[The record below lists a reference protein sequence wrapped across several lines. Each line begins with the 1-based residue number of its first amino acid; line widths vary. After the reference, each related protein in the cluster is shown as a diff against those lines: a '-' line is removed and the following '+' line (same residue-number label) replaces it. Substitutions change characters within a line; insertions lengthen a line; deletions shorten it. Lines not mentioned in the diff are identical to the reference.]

1 VTRFLALPT
10 CLVALAATFAVA
22 PSHAMTVHDV
32 DMTCPIGGEKFSA
45 RMVGSGTAFGQYL
58 DRRQF
63 GATASPWPLAKCPKN
78 GFVIFRDDF
87 TAGEIAQL
95 TAIVASADYRALQ
108 ARETN
113 YHVAAWLLRRLGA
126 APAEVFAFQLAA
138 TWEASDDE
146 RHDRYDRYAAEA
158 LATLEQV
165 LAMPGAP
172 VEDALDKAQLAAELE
187 RRLGRFDAAH
197 RRLSALLPHVRGSGL
212 EPLVIQELQLVDAR
226 DRAPHRVG
234 PDDVPPAGRAP
245 PRPRASEPK

>member
-32 DMTCPIGGEKFSA
+32 ELTCPIGGEKFTT

-58 DRRQF
+58 DRRQY
-63 GATASPWPLAKCPKN
+63 GATASPWPLAKCPAN
-78 GFVIFRDDF
+78 GFVIFKADF
-87 TAGEIAQL
+87 TEAEIARL
-95 TAIVASADYRALQ
+95 APIVASADYRALQ
-108 ARETN
+108 ASETN
-113 YHVAAWLLRRLGA
+113 YSLAAYLQRRLGA
-126 APAEVFAFQLAA
+126 APHDVFPTLLAA
-138 TWEASDDE
+138 TWEASADE
-146 RHDRYDRYAAEA
+146 RNERYDRYAAEA

-165 LAMPGAP
+165 LATPGAP

-234 PDDVPPAGRAP
+234 TDDAP
-245 PRPRASEPK
+245 